1 MGGRVAGRLAITRAF
16 GDHELKIQIDE
27 NGEAHHQEYLT
38 VIPEIRQYDIDPS
51 QDDFILLASDGLFDR
66 LSS

>member
-51 QDDFILLASDGLFDR
+51 
-66 LSS
+66 